1 MIDLPARESR
11 ARPRLNV
18 LCRCWVVA
26 LGVALLGSACATTV
40 INAHP
45 LNPAPH
51 ALKAREGAAVEV
63 FTTGPPT
70 RSFVEVAL
78 IEARQAGFDE
88 APVFGE
94 MRLRAGAMGCEGL
107 VLLGSNDAIVGSI
120 VSTLPSSDGLFLSGF
135 TETLHGYRA
144 TCIAWKDDGVA
155 PLAAPPKA
163 PAEPT
168 APAVGDQP

>member
-1 MIDLPARESR
+1 LNLLSR
-11 ARPRLNV
+11 YAMF
-18 LCRCWVVA
+18 A

-40 INAHP
+40 INSHS

-51 ALKAREGAAVEV
+51 PLKAREAAAVEV

-70 RSFVEVAL
+70 RPFVEVAL

-94 MRLRAGAMGCEGL
+94 LRSRAGVIGCEGL
-107 VLLGSNDAIVGSI
+107 VLLGSNDSVVGSI
-120 VSTLPSSDGLFLSGF
+120 VSTLPSAEGSFISGY

-144 TCIAWKDDGVA
+144 TCIVWKDDA
-155 PLAAPPKA
+155 AAPA
-163 PAEPT
+163 RENPAEHER
-168 APAVGDQP
+168 